1 MPYKRLSQFSET
13 FSIPQ
18 FLLFGTKR
26 EFFNSHA
33 IYQQLCCWL
42 KVGKFREGLSNLL
55 FEAQPLRVISQ
66 GCDLLCDMR
75 LATLNLDCI
84 VQKVLYTYRRPA
96 EQAAIPLGT
105 NPLKKRLQ
113 ESWIAAESVSS
124 HSA

>member
-1 MPYKRLSQFSET
+1 MSSLSSDQPEALSDFT
-13 FSIPQ
+13 
-18 FLLFGTKR
+18 
-26 EFFNSHA
+26 
-33 IYQQLCCWL
+33 LCHEA
-42 KVGKFREGLSNLL
+42 VGKTGAEFNIAVGYVATVVHRTTMM
-55 FEAQPLRVISQ
+55 FATCVWR
-66 GCDLLCDMR
+66 R
-75 LATLNLDCI
+75 LTLTAI

>member
-42 KVGKFREGLSNLL
+42 KVGRSGKVFLIFS
-55 FEAQPLRVISQ
+55 SK
-66 GCDLLCDMR
+66 
-75 LATLNLDCI
+75 LNLCGSFR
-84 VQKVLYTYRRPA
+84 KVAIFFATCVWRRLTLTASSKRSFTPTVV
-96 EQAAIPLGT
+96 PL
-105 NPLKKRLQ
+105 NRR
-113 ESWIAAESVSS
+113 
-124 HSA
+124 